1 MTDMNILFISS
12 GNSGGGISPL
22 VRSQGESLK
31 KAGLNVDYFTITGG
45 GLKGYLKAIP
55 KLRKV
60 LKHTEYDLLHAH
72 YGLSGLTAFFGKRGL
87 PLVVSYMGDDLM
99 GSKKQDGSVKLFSR
113 LLVCINRFM
122 ARFFYDAVIVKSEEM
137 KERLGLSSGINDK
150 NTVNL
155 EDRQS
160 PPLEGGDLGVVENES
175 QSNGIEIDFKNGS
188 KIINEEKNSPHFQ
201 GGVEKGTFSKRE
213 KGSRKRERLTTTPN
227 PSLRRRGAF
236 HARLKIKPKI
246 YVIPNGVNL
255 DRFFPIEKDVA
266 RRELGVSKDEIL
278 VLFVSDPARPEKN
291 YPLAE
296 RAVQLQGNEKVQLQA
311 VYGEPQEKINLWMN
325 AADLLVLTSF
335 HEGSPNVVK
344 EAMACNCPVVSTDV
358 GDVKEVFGKTE
369 GYFISGYE
377 PEEFANQILK
387 AIHYNRKHGRT
398 NGRERIL
405 ELGLDEGRIAKRILA
420 VYKQVLKT

>member
-1 MTDMNILFISS
+1 MTILFISS
-12 GNSGGGISPL
+12 GNRGDGISPL

-72 YGLSGLTAFFGKRGL
+72 YGLSALTAFFGKRGL

-155 EDRQS
+155 EDRKS
-160 PPLEGGDLGVVENES
+160 PPLKGGDLGVVENES
-175 QSNGIEIDFKNGS
+175 QSNGIEIDFKNG
-188 KIINEEKNSPHFQ
+188 N
-201 GGVEKGTFSKRE
+201 GTGNPPRHKARRDRP
-213 KGSRKRERLTTTPN
+213 G
-227 PSLRRRGAF
+227 PSLRRRGGF
-236 HARLKIKPKI
+236 FSRIKNNPEI
-246 YVIPNGVNL
+246 HIIPNGVNL
-255 DRFFPIEKDVA
+255 ERFYPKKKEEV
-266 RRELGVSKDEIL
+266 RRELGVPKDEIL